1 MGRSRDIAEFL
12 SKTEV
17 ENTSNLALLNTSSP
31 TGVDSAAVQNIGLS
45 HFDTLDSLPI
55 NNLVKGQQAYVTG
68 TNRLYVSNGSG
79 WFNVAL
85 INASPSL
92 TIDPTG
98 AITLAEDGT
107 PTVITLTATDSDT
120 PSGAITFSV
129 ESDGSFSGLGTISQD
144 SSVFTITPKLEDSA
158 TTTSSTLT
166 FKASDGINFSSATS
180 ALSLTFA
187 AAGTGN
193 SRYTTLLAKADASAG
208 VSQVDHTGRHTLSY
222 SGSRGSSPFTPYNA
236 AQYSHHFNGN
246 TDYWDYG
253 SNTGWNFGSGDFT
266 IEAWFF
272 NVEAGSS
279 TDYHIVTYGNNS
291 TNFWAIR
298 LRNAGN
304 RGLEFRWFEGS
315 EIVAIH
321 QGTDYTV
328 SNEWAHVAVTREGN
342 NFKMFLNGT
351 QVGTTQTSSSTISNF
366 SKLQIGDLVDL
377 GFLWKGYIRDV
388 RLVKGTAVYTS
399 NFTPPTEP
407 LEKISGTQL
416 LACAASYMDDISDN
430 RVRPTPYGNPQ
441 IVSHSPYDHLA
452 YSDTDHIGS
461 SFYQGS
467 NSSWTVVP
475 GHADFNYG
483 TGDYSIEFWYYPI
496 DDSITVTLYDQRTA
510 TQNYTTN
517 SPLIY
522 IGGASDGK
530 IRFGFGGLSGSPS
543 LDSIL
548 SPASYSNGV
557 TPYIRDYKWWHI
569 AVCRNSGTTTMYLNG
584 KSVGSFA
591 DTNTMV
597 QPASNWS
604 FGGSVEQGQYGAHG
618 YISDLRVVKGAAVY
632 TSEFTPPTTAL
643 GAHSSGTTVLQ
654 SGRNETQIYDIDR
667 GKIIIRSGAAAS
679 TTERKFSTSDS
690 IYFDGS
696 TQSAGDFLRVPSTSI
711 SPWYDELANLAYLG
725 GYDGTSDFT
734 LEGWWY
740 FTTLTANSPAYN
752 VLWSNSQNGTA
763 GANMTEF
770 WVKGDGAIEYYAKG
784 SILLSSSAST
794 ISTNTW
800 HHIAL
805 TKQGS
810 TQTIWVDGNSAATT
824 TSSTTPN
831 IYDYYFG
838 DRPAGAGSGQYPMS
852 GYLQNLRLTR
862 GLARYTTSFT
872 PPTTEF
878 EG

>member
-17 ENTSNLALLNTSSP
+17 ENTTNLALLNTNSP

-68 TNRLYVSNGSG
+68 TNRLYISNGSG

-85 INASPSL
+85 INASPTL

-98 AITLAEDGT
+98 AITLATDGT
-107 PTVITLTATDSDT
+107 PTVITLTATDSDA
-120 PSGAITFSV
+120 PSSAITFSV

-166 FKASDGINFSSATS
+166 FKASDGINFGSGTS
-180 ALSLTFA
+180 ALSLTFSA
-187 AAGTGN
+187 PAVEN
-193 SRYTTLLAKADASAG
+193 SKYTTLLVKADASA
-208 VSQVDHTGRHTLSY
+208 SHPQTDHTGRHSLSNAGNNY
-222 SGSRGSSPFTPYNA
+222 STPFTPYNA

-272 NVEAGSS
+272 PVETGAS
-279 TDYHIVTYGNNS
+279 TDYHIVSYGTNS

-321 QGTDYTV
+321 QGTDYTA

-351 QVGTTQTSSSTISNF
+351 QVSTTQTSSSTISNF

-377 GFLWKGYIRDV
+377 GFHWKGYIRDV

-399 NFTPPTEP
+399 NFTVPDEP

-452 YSDTDHIGS
+452 YTNTDYIGS
-461 SFYQGS
+461 RFYDG
-467 NSSWTVVP
+467 NGDWELVP
-475 GHADFNYG
+475 GHADFNFG
-483 TGDYSIEFWYYPI
+483 TSDYTIEMWYYPK
-496 DDSITVTLYDQRTA
+496 DDSITAVLYDQRTS

-517 SPLIY
+517 SPLLY
-522 IGGASDGK
+522 IGSHDNK
-530 IRFGFGGLSGSPS
+530 LRYGFGGAG
-543 LDSIL
+543 LDAIL
-548 SPASYSNGV
+548 SPSSYSSGV
-557 TPYIRDYKWWHI
+557 SPYILEHKWWHI

-584 KSVGSFA
+584 KSVGSFS
-591 DTNTMV
+591 DSYTMV

-618 YISDLRVVKGAAVY
+618 HISDLRVVKGAAVY
-632 TSEFTPPTTAL
+632 TGEFTPPTEPLT
-643 GAHSSGTTVLQ
+643 AHSSGTTVLQ
-654 SGRNETQIYDIDR
+654 SGRNRASVFDINR
-667 GKIIIRSGAAAS
+667 GKGMTTVGNTAAS
-679 TTERKFSTSDS
+679 NTQRKFSTSSS
-690 IYFDGS
+690 IYFDGN
-696 TQSAGDFLRVPSTSI
+696 GDYLLVPSTNA
-711 SPWYDELANLAYLG
+711 SPWYDEIANLAYIG

-740 FTTLTANSPAYN
+740 FTSLDSYN
-752 VLWSNSQNGTA
+752 VLWDTSLNGTA
-763 GANMTEF
+763 GANMTEI
-770 WVKGDGAIEYYAKG
+770 WVESNGSIHYYAKG
-784 SILLSSSAST
+784 AYVLSSAQSLIT
-794 ISTNTW
+794 TNTW
-800 HHIAL
+800 YHIAL
-805 TKQGS
+805 TKQGT
-810 TQTIWVDGNSAATT
+810 TQTIWLDGNSVATA

-831 IYDYYFG
+831 IYDYRFG
-838 DRPAGAGSGQYPMS
+838 DRAAGAGSGQWPVT
-852 GYLQNLRLTR
+852 GYMQDLRLTR

>member
-1 MGRSRDIAEFL
+1 MGRSRDIAGILGKSEA
-12 SKTEV
+12 
-17 ENTSNLALLNTSSP
+17 ENANNLAFLNTSSP
-31 TGVDSAAVQNIGLS
+31 TGVDSAQVQNIGLQA
-45 HFDTLDSLPI
+45 FDTIDSLPI
-55 NNLVKGQQAYVTG
+55 NNLEAGQQAYVTG

-92 TIDPTG
+92 TISPSG
-98 AITLAEDGT
+98 AITLATDGT
-107 PTVITLTATDSDT
+107 PTTITLTATDSDG
-120 PSGAITFSV
+120 PAAGITFSV
-129 ESDGSFSGLGTISQD
+129 ESDGSFAGLGTISQD

-166 FKASDGINFSSATS
+166 FKASDGINFGSGTS

-187 AAGTGN
+187 AGSVEN

-208 VSQVDHTGRHTLSY
+208 VSQIDHTGRHTLSY
-222 SGSRGSSPFTPYNA
+222 NGSRGSSPFTPYNA

-246 TDYWDYG
+246 TDSWDYG
-253 SNTGWNFGSGDFT
+253 SDTGWNFGSGDFT

-272 NVEAGSS
+272 PVETGAS
-279 TDYHIVTYGNNS
+279 TDYHIVSYGTNS

-315 EIVAIH
+315 EVVAIH

-351 QVGTTQTSSSTISNF
+351 QVSTTQTNSGTISNF
-366 SKLQIGDLVDL
+366 SKLQIGDLMDL
-377 GFLWKGYIRDV
+377 GFRWKGYIRDV

-407 LEKISGTQL
+407 LEKISGTEL
-416 LACAASYMDDISDN
+416 LACAAPHMDDISDN
-430 RVRPTPYGNPQ
+430 RVRPAPNGNPQ

-452 YSDTDHIGS
+452 YTDTDHIGS
-461 SFYQGS
+461 SFYAGS
-467 NSSWTVVP
+467 GGQQNARTLVP
-475 GHADFNYG
+475 GHADFNFG
-483 TGDYSIEFWYYPI
+483 TGDYTIEMWYYPI
-496 DDSITVTLYDQRTA
+496 DDSLTVTLYDQRTS
-510 TQNYTTN
+510 TQNYQTN
-517 SPLIY
+517 SPILY
-522 IGGASDGK
+522 IGNHDNK
-530 IRFGFGGLSGSPS
+530 IRYGFGDPGLNA
-543 LDSIL
+543 IL
-548 SPASYSNGV
+548 SPASYSTGV
-557 TPYIRDYKWWHI
+557 SPYILDYKWWHI

-584 KSVGSFA
+584 KTVGSFS
-591 DTNTMV
+591 DNYTMV

-604 FGGSVEQGQYGAHG
+604 FGGSEEQGTYGAHG
-618 YISDLRVVKGAAVY
+618 HISDLRVVKGAAVY
-632 TSEFTPPTTAL
+632 TGEFTPPTTAL

-654 SGRNETQIYDIDR
+654 SGRNETMIYDIDR
-667 GKIIIRSGAAAS
+667 GKIIIRAGNAAAS

-696 TQSAGDFLRVPSTSI
+696 GDFLRVPSTST
-711 SPWYDELANLAYLG
+711 SPWYDELANLAYIG

-740 FTTLTANSPAYN
+740 FTTLTGNSPAYN

-770 WVKGDGAIEYYAKG
+770 WVTGTGVIEYYAKG
-784 SILLSSSAST
+784 SVLMSSSAST
-794 ISTNTW
+794 ISTGTW

-805 TKQGS
+805 TKQGT

-838 DRPAGAGSGQYPMS
+838 DRMSGAGSGQYPMT
-852 GYLQNLRLTR
+852 GYLQDLRITR